1 MRGQRN
7 HMAGV
12 LNIISR
18 VSCELLTVE
27 CLFCREPVD
36 GGEVLR
42 CDGARVDVR
51 LRPHDRLAHLR
62 TPLRH
67 LQPAQVREEGRKKH
81 ALLVLVHS
89 FYTLG
94 LII

>member
-27 CLFCREPVD
+27 CLFSREPVD
-36 GGEVLR
+36 RGEVLR
-42 CDGARVDVR
+42 RDGARVDVR

-67 LQPAQVREEGRKKH
+67 MQPAQVRDKGRKEGACPVSAR
-81 ALLVLVHS
+81 ALIFLL
-89 FYTLG
+89 
-94 LII
+94 

>member
-7 HMAGV
+7 HMAEFFNV
-12 LNIISR
+12 IKSR

-42 CDGARVDVR
+42 RDGARVDVR
-51 LRPHDRLAHLR
+51 LRPHDRLAHFR

-67 LQPAQVREEGRKKH
+67 MQPAQVREEGR
-81 ALLVLVHS
+81 S
-89 FYTLG
+89 MPY
-94 LII
+94 

>member
-1 MRGQRN
+1 
-7 HMAGV
+7 MAGV
-12 LNIISR
+12 LNIINR

-42 CDGARVDVR
+42 RDGARVDVR

-67 LQPAQVREEGRKKH
+67 MQPAQVREERRKGH
-81 ALLVLVHS
+81 ALLVLVQS

-94 LII
+94 LISNNQGP